1 MIVTVTLNPSVDR
14 TLEIDALVH
23 GRVNRAVDAHLDPG
37 GKGVNVSRA
46 LVANGVDTRAILPC
60 GGDEGDQLVRLL
72 RDEGVALTAVPIAGR
87 TRSNVTLVEPDGT
100 VTKVN
105 ESGPRLSDAEFDV
118 VAATTRAAATEADWV
133 VVSGTATPGVTPADF
148 GRFCRELVESGAR
161 LAVDTSGEPLRAAA
175 LAGAAVVKPNR
186 HELAE
191 VTGTVLESLSDV
203 IAACQTLRS
212 WGAGA
217 VLASLGSK
225 GAVLVAESTVLI
237 GEPPTVVTRSA
248 VGAGDAMLAGF
259 LAAGA
264 AGGDGLTEALAWG
277 SAAAG
282 LPGSSMPFPAD
293 LDRHGVRVR
302 PGDPTPRIQTGLS
315 SPGAAS

>member
-14 TLEIDALVH
+14 TLEIETLTH
-23 GRVNRAVDAHLDPG
+23 GRVNRAAHTHLDPG

-72 RDEGVALTAVPIAGR
+72 RGEGVRLTAVPIDGR

-100 VTKVN
+100 VTKIN
-105 ESGPRLSDAEFDV
+105 ESGPELAETELTV
-118 VAATTRAAATEADWV
+118 VAATVRAAAEDAEWV
-133 VVSGTATPGVTPADF
+133 VVSGTVPPGVTPEAF
-148 GRFCRELVESGAR
+148 TEFCGELVSGGAK

-175 LAGAAVVKPNR
+175 RAGAALVKPNR
-186 HELAE
+186 HELSD
-191 VTGTVLESLSDV
+191 VTGVALDSVTDV
-203 IAACQTLRS
+203 VNAAETLRR
-212 WGAGA
+212 WGAGS

-225 GAVLVAESTVLI
+225 GAVLVDADGVLI
-237 GEPPTVVTRSA
+237 GEPPSVVTRSA

-264 AGGDGLTEALAWG
+264 AGAKALTEALAWG
-277 SAAAG
+277 SAAAS
-282 LPGSSMPFPAD
+282 LPGSRMPFPAD
-293 LDRHGVRVR
+293 LNRHGVRIS
-302 PGDPTPRIQTGLS
+302 PGDLTPLS
-315 SPGAAS
+315 HMDS